1 MPKVEHENIDNLN
14 AVLTVTLE
22 KSDYEPKFKTELSK
36 YRKQANMKGFRKGKT
51 PASVLKKMYGK
62 GVLADVINEMLQKE
76 LYDYLTD
83 NDIKILGQPLP
94 SADQEPQD
102 FDLKTLQDYVFKFD
116 LGLAPDFEVQGA
128 DEHTTFE
135 KMAVEP
141 GEEMIDED
149 LQAARKRAGERKA
162 VEDTIQDNDMVKL
175 EVAELDGDALKADG
189 ITSEF
194 SLLIGNNTNEDLKQ
208 ALKEKKQGDKLKID
222 ILNIENGRDEDYAR
236 RYYLDLDEEEDAEKE
251 FNNEFEATITEVT
264 RIVPA
269 EMDQEFFDQTF
280 GEGEVTSEAEAREK
294 IREQIK
300 GFYNGQAEALMSRDI
315 QEKLLELNPMEFPE
329 AFLKRWMQ
337 ANNEDVD
344 EETIEKEYDNFEK
357 NLQWSLIRNKLVEQ
371 FEIEV
376 NNDDIVEA
384 ARRRIRQYF
393 GGQSMPGM
401 EQIVDSTA
409 QRILQDQKQV
419 EQLYEEVLTDRTFE
433 VLIEKVNVEEKPV
446 SLEEFEGAVKAAQAS
461 NIPAVAEE
469 EE

>member
-1 MPKVEHENIDNLN
+1 MPKVELENIDNLN

-22 KSDYEPKFKTELSK
+22 KSDYEPKFKAELNK

-51 PASVLKKMYGK
+51 PTSVLKKMYGK
-62 GVLADVINEMLQKE
+62 GVLADVINEILQKE

-94 SADQEPQD
+94 SSDQEQQD
-102 FDLKTLQDYVFKFD
+102 FDLKTLQSYIFKFD
-116 LGLAPDFEVQGA
+116 LGLAPDFEVAGA
-128 DEHTTFE
+128 DENTTFE
-135 KMAVEP
+135 KLAVEP
-141 GEEMIDED
+141 SEEMVEED

-162 VEDTIQDNDMVKL
+162 VDDEIKDNDMVKL
-175 EVAELDGDALKADG
+175 EIAELNGDSPKEDG

-194 SLLIGNNTNEDLKQ
+194 SLLIGQNTNEALKQ
-208 ALKEKKQGDKLKID
+208 SLSEKKQGDKLKID
-222 ILNIENGRDEDYAR
+222 ILNVEEGRDEDYAR
-236 RYYLDLDEEEDAEKE
+236 KYYLNLDEEEAEKE
-251 FNNEFEATITEVT
+251 FNNEFEATIAEVT
-264 RIVPA
+264 RIAPA
-269 EMDQEFFDQTF
+269 EMDQAFFDQTF
-280 GEGEVTSEAEAREK
+280 GEGEVSSEEEAREK

-300 GFYNGQAEALMSRDI
+300 GFYNSQAEALMSRGI

-329 AFLKRWMQ
+329 SFLKRWMK
-337 ANNEDVD
+337 ANNEEVD
-344 EETIEKEYDNFEK
+344 EATVEKEYENFEK
-357 NLQWSLIRNKLVEQ
+357 NLQWSLIRNKLVER

-376 NNDDIVEA
+376 DNDDIVEA

-446 SLEEFEGAVKAAQAS
+446 SREAFEDAVKAAQVA
-461 NIPAVAEE
+461 NAPAEE

>member
-1 MPKVEHENIDNLN
+1 MV
-14 AVLTVTLE
+14 
-22 KSDYEPKFKTELSK
+22 
-36 YRKQANMKGFRKGKT
+36 
-51 PASVLKKMYGK
+51 
-62 GVLADVINEMLQKE
+62 
-76 LYDYLTD
+76 
-83 NDIKILGQPLP
+83 
-94 SADQEPQD
+94 
-102 FDLKTLQDYVFKFD
+102 
-116 LGLAPDFEVQGA
+116 
-128 DEHTTFE
+128 
-135 KMAVEP
+135 VEP
-141 GEEMIDED
+141 SEEMVDED

-175 EVAELDGDALKADG
+175 EVAELDGDTPKAGG

-194 SLLIGNNTNEDLKQ
+194 SLLIGQNTNEELKEV
-208 ALKEKKQGDKLKID
+208 LKEKKQGDKLKID
-222 ILNIENGRDEDYAR
+222 ILNVEEGRDEDYAR
-236 RYYLDLDEEEDAEKE
+236 KYYLNLSEEDADRE
-251 FNNEFEATITEVT
+251 FNNEFEATVAEVT
-264 RIVPA
+264 RIAPA
-269 EMDQEFFDQTF
+269 EMNQDFFDQNF

-300 GFYNGQAEALMSRDI
+300 GFYNSQAEALMSRDI
-315 QEKLLELNPMEFPE
+315 HEKLLELNPMEFPE

-344 EETIEKEYDNFEK
+344 EETIEEEYDNFEK
-357 NLQWSLIRNKLVEQ
+357 NLQWSLIRNKLVDR

-376 NNDDIVEA
+376 GNDDIVEA

-433 VLIEKVNVEEKPV
+433 VLIEKVNVEEKTV
-446 SLEEFEGAVKAAQAS
+446 SLEEFEEAVKAAQAA
-461 NIPAVAEE
+461 NAPAVAEE

>member
-22 KSDYEPKFKTELSK
+22 KSDYEPKFKTELNK

-51 PASVLKKMYGK
+51 PTSVLKKMYGK

-94 SADQEPQD
+94 SADQEAQD

-116 LGLAPDFEVQGA
+116 LGLAPDFEVAGA

-141 GEEMIDED
+141 GEDMVDED

-175 EVAELDGDALKADG
+175 EVTELDGDAPKADG

-194 SLLIGNNTNEDLKQ
+194 SLLIGQNTNEELKET
-208 ALKEKKQGDKLKID
+208 LMEKKQGDQLKID
-222 ILNIENGRDEDYAR
+222 ILNIEHDRDEDYAR
-236 RYYLDLDEEEDAEKE
+236 KYYLNLGEEDAEKE
-251 FNNEFEATITEVT
+251 FNNEFEATIAEVT
-264 RIVPA
+264 RIAPA
-269 EMDQEFFDQTF
+269 EMNQEFFDQNF
-280 GEGEVTSEAEAREK
+280 GEGEVTSEAEARER

-300 GFYNGQAEALMSRDI
+300 SFYNGQAEALMSRDI

-337 ANNEDVD
+337 SNNEEVD

-357 NLQWSLIRNKLVEQ
+357 NLQWSLIRNKLVDR

-376 NNDDIVEA
+376 QNDDIVEA

-433 VLIEKVNVEEKPV
+433 VLIEKVNVEEKSV
-446 SLEEFEGAVKAAQAS
+446 SLEEFEEAVKAAQAA
-461 NIPAVAEE
+461 NAPAAAEE

>member
-1 MPKVEHENIDNLN
+1 
-14 AVLTVTLE
+14 
-22 KSDYEPKFKTELSK
+22 
-36 YRKQANMKGFRKGKT
+36 
-51 PASVLKKMYGK
+51 
-62 GVLADVINEMLQKE
+62 
-76 LYDYLTD
+76 
-83 NDIKILGQPLP
+83 
-94 SADQEPQD
+94 
-102 FDLKTLQDYVFKFD
+102 
-116 LGLAPDFEVQGA
+116 
-128 DEHTTFE
+128 
-135 KMAVEP
+135 
-141 GEEMIDED
+141 
-149 LQAARKRAGERKA
+149 
-162 VEDTIQDNDMVKL
+162 VKL

-194 SLLIGNNTNEDLKQ
+194 SLLIGNNTNEELKQ
-208 ALKEKKQGDKLKID
+208 TLEEKKQGDKLKID
-222 ILNIENGRDEDYAR
+222 ILNVENGRDEDYAR
-236 RYYLDLDEEEDAEKE
+236 RYYLSLDENEEDENEDAEKA
-251 FNNEFEATITEVT
+251 FNNEFEATIVEVT
-264 RIVPA
+264 RIAPA

-280 GEGEVTSEAEAREK
+280 GEGEVTSEAEARDK

-300 GFYNGQAEALMSRDI
+300 GFYNSQAEALMSRDI
-315 QEKLLELNPMEFPE
+315 QEKLLELNPMAFPE

-337 ANNEDVD
+337 ANNEEVD
-344 EETIEKEYDNFEK
+344 EETIEAEYDNFEK

-433 VLIEKVNVEEKPV
+433 VLIEKVNVEEKSV
-446 SLEEFEGAVKAAQAS
+446 SLEEFEEAVKAAQAA
-461 NIPAVAEE
+461 NTPAAAEE

>member
-22 KSDYEPKFKTELSK
+22 KSDYEPKFKTELNK

-51 PASVLKKMYGK
+51 PTSVLKKMYGK

-128 DEHTTFE
+128 DENTTFE
-135 KMAVEP
+135 KMVVEP

-162 VEDTIQDNDMVKL
+162 VEDNIQDNDMVKL
-175 EVAELDGDALKADG
+175 EVAELDSDAPKTDG

-194 SLLIGNNTNEDLKQ
+194 SLLIGQNTNEELKE
-208 ALKEKKQGDKLKID
+208 ALTEKKQGDKLKID
-222 ILNIENGRDEDYAR
+222 ILNVEEGRDEDYAR
-236 RYYLDLDEEEDAEKE
+236 KYYLNLSEEDAEKA
-251 FNNEFEATITEVT
+251 FNNEFEATIAEVT
-264 RIVPA
+264 RIAPA

-280 GEGEVTSEAEAREK
+280 GEGEVTSEAEARDK

-300 GFYNGQAEALMSRDI
+300 SFYNSQAEALMSRDI

-337 ANNEDVD
+337 TNNEEVD
-344 EETIEKEYDNFEK
+344 EETIAKEYDNFEK

-446 SLEEFEGAVKAAQAS
+446 SLEEFEAAVETAQAA
-461 NIPAVAEE
+461 NAPAAAEE